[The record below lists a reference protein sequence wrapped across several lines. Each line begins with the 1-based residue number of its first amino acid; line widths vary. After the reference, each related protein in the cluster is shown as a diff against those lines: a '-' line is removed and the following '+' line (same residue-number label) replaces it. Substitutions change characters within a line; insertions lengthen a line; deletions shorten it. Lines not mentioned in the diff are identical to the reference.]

1 MFSHSV
7 SQVTKATKIVLV
19 INPELLSIWTTMIN
33 NDRNNARECFVEEKT
48 NLQRQENVGKVDSFK
63 IFQQFVI
70 WQLTDMIS
78 GFLMREIGILAS
90 TEHN

>member
-1 MFSHSV
+1 MD
-7 SQVTKATKIVLV
+7 
-19 INPELLSIWTTMIN
+19 N